1 MDRIEIRF
9 VLLEMRDMLK
19 ESFCVIWPDE
29 EIERTVNKTDA
40 NQDGQI
46 SIEEFISSDFFLFE
60 NVPSDYNYI

>member
-9 VLLEMRDMLK
+9 VLLEKRDMLK

-46 SIEEFISSDFFLFE
+46 SIEEFISSDFF
-60 NVPSDYNYI
+60 